1 MSGGVGEAIKAAM
14 EAEGDMASVVQA
26 GLFDDLDA
34 SETGSLSAASPLSAA
49 LGSAKRS
56 RGRPKHSKNR
66 RTEAVVAWL
75 LQDHRHPLAVIME
88 AYSMSPGDFAKA
100 IGIMDPDSDTLL
112 DIVKLQL
119 RMAEA
124 ALPYIAQKMPMA
136 VQVDGVQPLSI
147 QFAGVVLGGNGGVS
161 DPARGPAAEISVGA
175 GMHVQL
181 GQVGQVKSDGDLS
194 S

>member
-14 EAEGDMASVVQA
+14 DGEGDMAGVVQA

-34 SETGSLSAASPLSAA
+34 SETGSLDAASPLSAA
-49 LGSAKRS
+49 LGSAKRA
-56 RGRPKHSKNR
+56 RGRPKGAKNR

-88 AYSMSPGDFAKA
+88 AYSLSPGDFAKA
-100 IGIMDPDSDTLL
+100 IGIPSPDNDTLL

-147 QFAGVVLGGNGGVS
+147 SFAGISLGGNGGVS
-161 DPARGPAAEISVGA
+161 DPARGGAPEISVGG

-181 GQVGQVKSDGDLS
+181 GQVGRGKSDDDLAD
-194 S
+194 